1 MVFLYVLGVMGYRL
15 SVSVLLWIVLIS
27 STMLEYD
34 CRLSHQLFTLG
45 SSACSLD
52 QSLGT
57 F

>member
-1 MVFLYVLGVMGYRL
+1 MFWGLWGTDGL
-15 SVSVLLWIVLIS
+15 SVLLRIVLIG
-27 STMLEYD
+27 STEMLEHE